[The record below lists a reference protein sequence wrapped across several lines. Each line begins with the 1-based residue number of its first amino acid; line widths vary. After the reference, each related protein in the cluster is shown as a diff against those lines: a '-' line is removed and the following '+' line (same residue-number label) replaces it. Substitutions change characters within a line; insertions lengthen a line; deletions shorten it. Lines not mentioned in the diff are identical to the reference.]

1 MPGVHDYLKR
11 SSFYTRSVGVFIS
24 KLQKESLEF
33 RESYAKSLRDAV
45 EKYSVMRT
53 PKIFQNEIYF
63 AVYTFFDRC
72 IVKGFRPS

>member
-1 MPGVHDYLKR
+1 MPGVLKYLKR
-11 SSFYTRSVGVFIS
+11 SSFYTHNVDVFIT
-24 KLQKESLEF
+24 KLKKESGEF

-53 PKIFQNEIYF
+53 PKIFQNEIHF

-72 IVKGFRPS
+72 IVKDFVPS